1 MPIPKKY
8 ADATEFCNALL
19 EKSGVVMVPGDAFGK
34 YGAGFVRVSIV
45 CSLEELQEVVRRMKE
60 DGFTYNAN

>member
-1 MPIPKKY
+1 
-8 ADATEFCNALL
+8 
-19 EKSGVVMVPGDAFGK
+19 MVPGDAFGK

-60 DGFTYNAN
+60 DGFTYNAD